1 MHPRTMQTLGGILS
15 GTGLFLIL
23 AFAGFLLIQWS
34 TGALTPGGL
43 GIGVFL
49 ILLIFS
55 PLVGLGL
62 YLWRRGAVEAQEAE
76 VAEKQRRLLGM
87 IQARGRSRSPRSPW
101 SSGRRGI
108 RCGRGSTIWCT
119 WACSPVT

>member
-62 YLWRRGAVEAQEAE
+62 YLWRRGRW
-76 VAEKQRRLLGM
+76 RR
-87 IQARGRSRSPRSPW
+87 RRRRSRRS
-101 SSGRRGI
+101 SVG
-108 RCGRGSTIWCT
+108 C
-119 WACSPVT
+119 WA